1 LAILKFSTFHGLI
14 LVGYQGA
21 IAARNIL
28 LPLSDPGVLRE
39 IPATTFTSPE
49 VASVGYSEA
58 EAKMKFG
65 ENAIVVSK
73 MDLSRVDR
81 AVCDGESKGFLK
93 VIYKKR
99 GGKILGATI
108 MAPVAGE
115 LISEIVVAMKVG
127 MPFPDLAKAIHPYP
141 SYAIALQ
148 IMASEAYYENVAKY
162 RGVYSFLKK
171 LGL

>member
-1 LAILKFSTFHGLI
+1 LI
-14 LVGYQGA
+14 LISGYQGA

-28 LPLSDPGVLRE
+28 LPLSDPGVLQD

-58 EAKMKFG
+58 AAKKEFG
-65 ENAIVVSK
+65 ENAVAVSK
-73 MDLSRVDR
+73 MDLSEVDR
-81 AVCDGESKGFLK
+81 AVCDGETKGFLK

-115 LISEIVVAMKVG
+115 LISEIVVAMKAG
-127 MPFPDLAKAIHPYP
+127 MSFPDLAKAIHPYP

-148 IMASEAYYENVAKY
+148 IMASEAYYENVGRY
-162 RGVYSFLKK
+162 RAIYDFLKK